1 MQSPTF
7 NSIEFVKA
15 KFDEWR
21 TTRQNKSA
29 KIPEPLWDDV
39 KQLYPQYSFAQIS
52 KTLGLSSLQLKS
64 KLNISVSKPK
74 SENSSLFAKYS
85 LPIIPSS
92 PLEAK
97 KDCVLEF
104 SSPQGMTLKINAFSS
119 DALIPLISL
128 LLKNVP

>member
-64 KLNISVSKPK
+64 KLNISVSNVKQRRKLTRCQRPK
-74 SENSSLFAKYS
+74 LTT
-85 LPIIPSS
+85 PSYKILS
-92 PLEAK
+92 
-97 KDCVLEF
+97 
-104 SSPQGMTLKINAFSS
+104 KINGDF
-119 DALIPLISL
+119 
-128 LLKNVP
+128 